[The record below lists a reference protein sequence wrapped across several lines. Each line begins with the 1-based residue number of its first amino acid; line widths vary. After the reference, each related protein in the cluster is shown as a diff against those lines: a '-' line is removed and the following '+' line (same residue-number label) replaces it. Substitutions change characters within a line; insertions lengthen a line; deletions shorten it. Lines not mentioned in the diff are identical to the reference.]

1 MTDGSTRLRS
11 ELDVL
16 VPLVRQA
23 AGEELLSRF
32 RQVESRRKAD
42 GSLITEA
49 DLAMQQRLLDELQ
62 RRWPERRLLGEEMPA
77 SEQRRLLREGD
88 AGVWCLDP
96 LDGTRNFASGFP
108 VFSVSLALV
117 IGGEVVLGLVLDP
130 VRDECFTAAKG
141 EGAWLD
147 GEPLTLAG
155 EDGELA
161 GTLAIADLK
170 RLPAP
175 VACRLATEPPF
186 ASQRSIGSVA
196 LDWCWLAAGRV
207 QLYVHG
213 RQNLWDYAAGRLVF
227 DEAGGHHGTLEG
239 QAAGPADLVPR
250 SAVGAVGAERYRQWQ
265 AWLQEAVTP

>member
-1 MTDGSTRLRS
+1 MYRDD
-11 ELDVL
+11 LDRL

-23 AGEELLSRF
+23 AAEELLTRF
-32 RQVESRRKAD
+32 RQVTSRHKAD

-49 DLAMQQRLLDELQ
+49 DLAMQQRILDELQ
-62 RRWPERRLLGEEMPA
+62 HRWPERALLGEEMPA
-77 SEQRRLLREGD
+77 AEQQRLLREGA

-108 VFSVSLALV
+108 LFAVSLALIV
-117 IGGEVVLGLVLDP
+117 RGEVVLGLVLDP
-130 VRDECFTAAKG
+130 VRDECFTAVKG

-147 GEPLTLAG
+147 GERLDRGVADGPL
-155 EDGELA
+155 E

-170 RLPAP
+170 RLPSAL
-175 VACRLATEPPF
+175 ACRLATEPPF

-213 RQNLWDYAAGRLVF
+213 KQNLWDYAAGRLVF
-227 DEAGGHHGTLEG
+227 SEAGGHHGTLDG
-239 QAAGPADLVPR
+239 PAAGPADLVPR
-250 SAVGAVGAERYRQWQ
+250 SAVGAVGAERFRRWQ
-265 AWLQEAVTP
+265 HWLQAAAIP

>member
-1 MTDGSTRLRS
+1 MSRADL
-11 ELDVL
+11 ELL
-16 VPLVRQA
+16 VPLVRRA
-23 AGEELLSRF
+23 AEEELLSRF
-32 RQVESRRKAD
+32 RRVASSRKAD

-49 DLAMQQRLLDELQ
+49 DLAMQQRIRDELQ
-62 RRWPERRLLGEEMPA
+62 RRWPERHLLGEEMPA
-77 SEQRRLLREGD
+77 SEQQRLLREGE

-108 VFSVSLALV
+108 VFSVSLALI
-117 IGGEVVLGLVLDP
+117 IGGDVVLGLVLDP

-147 GEPLTLAG
+147 GAPLTLAG
-155 EDGELA
+155 QDGELA

-170 RLPAP
+170 RLPKP
-175 VACRLATEPPF
+175 MACRLATEPPF

-213 RQNLWDYAAGRLVF
+213 KQNLWDYAAGRLVF

-239 QAAGPADLVPR
+239 RAAGPADLAPR
-250 SAVGAVGAERYRQWQ
+250 SAVGAVGAERYRLWQ
-265 AWLQEAVTP
+265 EWLRKTVTA